1 MNQPQMNPMYMN
13 PMLINP
19 IGMNPMGIN
28 PMEINNQKNNFN
40 QIGMDQ
46 TAIEVKNIVQPY
58 EIKIKELEEIIRQK
72 DLEIAI
78 LKQKLNKSSSN
89 NNFININPMIMGQNM
104 NPMMM
109 QGFSLQNPQF
119 LKEKAKKLHI
129 LLKTENG
136 DFSNECSRQDKVS
149 ILYEKNNINRGYL
162 IHKYKVLL
170 PDFTFRENGINKN
183 YSLIYLK
190 NDCIDIIFKDTYSP
204 RVGFGFQT
212 FNIRIKDKII
222 KLQTFDTC
230 GKEMYR
236 SLVTNFYRSAS
247 LTIIVYAINKSNN
260 FNNIDLWIKDCKTN
274 SSHNAKLFLIGNK
287 IDIDEKE

>member
-28 PMEINNQKNNFN
+28 PMEINNQQNNFN

-109 QGFSLQNPQF
+109 QGFSLQNLQF
-119 LKEKAKKLHI
+119 LKDKAEKLHI

-190 NDCIDIIFKDTYSP
+190 NDCIDIIFKDVDCNTIVLNLSQDCQIQLALIYYL
-204 RVGFGFQT
+204 
-212 FNIRIKDKII
+212 IKSDNVDYLPQILK
-222 KLQTFDTC
+222 
-230 GKEMYR
+230 G
-236 SLVTNFYRSAS
+236 
-247 LTIIVYAINKSNN
+247 N
-260 FNNIDLWIKDCKTN
+260 FNAIKFIYN
-274 SSHNAKLFLIGNK
+274 SNQLNFNDTRTVSNVFQNGSKVAVLYSGSK
-287 IDIDEKE
+287 